1 MKERFSVVSCLRKYR
16 ERYGLT
22 QDEFASAIQRQAL
35 VRGDKVI
42 PGLDQCAI
50 SRHENGHKRPSPY
63 YQALYCEVYGATP
76 VDLGFRLALPGENGH
91 HEAVDRREFLAG
103 AAGFA
108 AEAAL
113 AGLPLP
119 TRRMSHGDLVRL
131 RQSVVNLYELGNE
144 HGAGAVY
151 ALTTRTF
158 HRVRGHAERGSYD
171 AATGQGL
178 RELVGETARHAGSMA
193 FDAGQHADAR
203 RWWLEA
209 MHWARLA
216 EADSVGIGAMAA
228 MAHQAAEQR
237 RPREAIDLAAVARRT
252 TRAAT
257 PRLTSLLL
265 AREALGH
272 AGAGDATG
280 ARASLRRAC
289 GLVQTRHDDDPYWLG
304 HYDEADFTCQE
315 HRVAVMLG
323 ETVEAEHIARAAL
336 ALGDPIAYPRN
347 HARNLISLA
356 DVLGQRHKIDES
368 AAVALQAAAVAA
380 HVDSG
385 RITRGLHSLARRLA
399 PYKGEPAVGEFLA
412 LV

>member
-1 MKERFSVVSCLRKYR
+1 
-16 ERYGLT
+16 
-22 QDEFASAIQRQAL
+22 
-35 VRGDKVI
+35 
-42 PGLDQCAI
+42 
-50 SRHENGHKRPSPY
+50 
-63 YQALYCEVYGATP
+63 LYCEVYGATP
-76 VDLGFRLALPGENGH
+76 AELGFRLALAGESGD
-91 HEAVDRREFLAG
+91 HEDVDRREFLTG

-119 TRRMSHGDLVRL
+119 KRRMSHRDLVRL

-151 ALTTRTF
+151 LLTTRTF
-158 HRVRGHAERGSYD
+158 HRVRALAERGSYD

-209 MHWARLA
+209 MHWARLT

-228 MAHQAAEQR
+228 MAHQAADQR

-252 TRAAT
+252 ARAAT

-272 AGAGDATG
+272 AGAGDAT
-280 ARASLRRAC
+280 AASACLRRAR
-289 GLVQTRHDDDPYWLG
+289 GLVETRHDDDPYWLG

-315 HRVAVMLG
+315 HRVALMLG
-323 ETVEAEHIARAAL
+323 ERAEAEHVARTAL
-336 ALGDPIAYPRN
+336 R
-347 HARNLISLA
+347 
-356 DVLGQRHKIDES
+356 S
-368 AAVALQAAAVAA
+368 AIP
-380 HVDSG
+380 SP
-385 RITRGLHSLARRLA
+385 T
-399 PYKGEPAVGEFLA
+399 PATTPA
-412 LV
+412 T